1 MSIKSKLITA
11 VTTAGLLASLFGTA
25 LLPVA
30 RGAASTITG
39 EALNVKSADTDL
51 IANIGGGVYHV
62 KAGKTISIEGHF
74 VVSDADGVSV
84 SATVSGTTIA
94 GNTGTADVPL
104 ASIAANM
111 KSINFG
117 FLDNSAANGDGGL
130 TLNAHDVEF
139 TVLAPAAGATATVT
153 LDDETIV
160 LVGLAANAV
169 GTPYSDGTNNYTW
182 LMASC
187 HSHDSD
193 GMGGGGAACS
203 DTDYITYGGMIAY
216 QMRNKDVYDQDITAG
231 YFVTA
236 SVTGGVGGVEVNQNG
251 RNHWGNN
258 CSGDDESTSDKVIV
272 DAAMEVCFTSDG
284 TASKPV
290 TLTVTVGSI
299 TFTRKIG
306 VLGDVATLALTAP
319 TAIATIGDTN
329 LDYVPETWGDSFAVV
344 AKDSAGNIIG
354 NGGGEAADFSSDGVD
369 AKSEDAY
376 MRNTH
381 EDGEMG
387 FASDINFVVT
397 DSNGVDL
404 GFDTEDS
411 YVCYYGD
418 NSDLSNDDCNH
429 YIGGETTSDFED
441 EGAWV
446 DAGADSYSYA
456 EQGNGVYTVPTT
468 FCDLGDEGET
478 RKVKVTGGSL
488 DLISSN
494 VVTVKCVEDAVKL
507 SGATQSVTSGVKN
520 SKVKFS
526 FTATDGAGAP
536 VGDGAT
542 ASVGWTAS
550 WGDES
555 TCALEFAGG
564 AATCSVTLDPAQS
577 GLHYVILSV
586 TDNDP
591 ATTGSQTWAEKYN
604 VSVTNAAD
612 VFTASTFYKSKV
624 KPRAVV
630 IFPGAAGKT
639 VEFTVENARTGQVRS
654 YYRKANA
661 SGKAWYTIPARGTYY
676 VTAFWG
682 ANITDTIRIVK

>member
-1 MSIKSKLITA
+1 MSIKSKLLTA

-30 RGAASTITG
+30 QAAASVVD
-39 EALNVKSADTDL
+39 ADSLNVKSTDTDL

-62 KAGKTISIEGHF
+62 KAGKTISIEGQF
-74 VVSDADGVSV
+74 DVTDADGVSV

-94 GNTGTADVPL
+94 GNTGTVDVPL
-104 ASIAANM
+104 ASIAGNM

-117 FLDNSAANGDGGL
+117 FLDNVSNW
-130 TLNAHDVEF
+130 NVEF

-187 HSHDSD
+187 HSQDSD

-203 DTDYITYGGMIAY
+203 DTDYIEEGGYIAY
-216 QMRNKDVYDQDITAG
+216 QMRNKDVYDTDITAG

-236 SVTGGVGGVEVNQNG
+236 SVTGGVGGVEVNQSG
-251 RNHWGNN
+251 GNN
-258 CSGDDESTSDKVIV
+258 GWSNHCSGDDESTSDKAIV
-272 DAAMEVCFTSDG
+272 DAAMDVCFTSDG

-329 LDYVPETWGDSFAVV
+329 LDDVPEAWGDSFAVV

-429 YIGGETTSDFED
+429 YIGGETTSSFED

-446 DAGADSYSYA
+446 ADGAYSYSYA

-468 FCDLGDEGET
+468 LCDLGDEGET

-550 WGDES
+550 WGDED
-555 TCALEFAGG
+555 TCDLEFAGG